1 MLQTNSIRVTNF
13 VSFAE
18 QSAYSSSSKSVEVS
32 EASGLQNS
40 LSFSDTKEVTI
51 ALFSAHSSHLLKNIL
66 LARQNIP
73 ESILGD
79 SNSSQ
84 TDLDTLPSTRSRA
97 GFFHFDSDQTFSATE
112 PPPSPRKQLKRT
124 ITVSMDYQS
133 CSTPLKTLNKP
144 SASTASTSQRGQA
157 NFRRDSTDGDATKGE
172 QNENRESGG
181 TSTALPKRALPAGLA
196 ESFRAV
202 FAAFLWHEGLV
213 HDAMACSSYLKF
225 HPSLPKRNALTFAN
239 DEIRQDILLSKE
251 QRARQR
257 YSVEVAN
264 AGNYL
269 NIRPSTLETLNKSG
283 QSSISNRRNRKVNA
297 EVKSHTFIDR
307 CELRC
312 DSLLLRQSQI
322 TSPDIGKL
330 DALQEIPITASCPP
344 ALRCLVFLW
353 EQISANCIQL
363 AQSNNGDGADDQQ
376 QQMQQQPQHQHI
388 KDIVLIDDNQLDDFD
403 LRKNPHRKG
412 NCSSRPSLMHR
423 YD

>member
-1 MLQTNSIRVTNF
+1 MQKYF
-13 VSFAE
+13 VSPE
-18 QSAYSSSSKSVEVS
+18 
-32 EASGLQNS
+32 
-40 LSFSDTKEVTI
+40 
-51 ALFSAHSSHLLKNIL
+51 
-66 LARQNIP
+66 QNIP
-73 ESILGD
+73 ESILCD

-84 TDLDTLPSTRSRA
+84 TDLDTLQSTRSRA
-97 GFFHFDSDQTFSATE
+97 GLFHFDSDQTFSAAE

-133 CSTPLKTLNKP
+133 CASPLKTLNK
-144 SASTASTSQRGQA
+144 SATSSTAAQRAQN
-157 NFRRDSTDGDATKGE
+157 NFRRDSTECDVAKSERNEITEPTDA
-172 QNENRESGG
+172 
-181 TSTALPKRALPAGLA
+181 STALPKRALPAGLA

-297 EVKSHTFIDR
+297 E
-307 CELRC
+307 
-312 DSLLLRQSQI
+312 SQI
-322 TSPDIGKL
+322 TSPDFGKL
-330 DALQEIPITASCPP
+330 DALQEVPVIASCPP

-353 EQISANCIQL
+353 EQISASCIQL
-363 AQSNNGDGADDQQ
+363 AQSNNGDAAAADEQPQQ
-376 QQMQQQPQHQHI
+376 QHQHI
-388 KDIVLIDDNQLDDFD
+388 KDIVLIDDNQLDEFD
-403 LRKNPHRKG
+403 LRKSAHRKG
-412 NCSSRPSLMHR
+412 N
-423 YD
+423 